1 MKIQKFAAMAAA
13 LLLTASFNTQ
23 AEVLNESEIDLA
35 LIESANELN
44 PLLPMMVD
52 EDTRWDETV
61 ALNRAFLYIYTLIGY
76 NAEDLDPDLFKQAL
90 EPNLKEAVCTSPDM
104 AAFVENN
111 INAIYAYRGKDG
123 KQIATVTVHVNE
135 C

>member
-1 MKIQKFAAMAAA
+1 MKTPKIAAMAAA
-13 LLLTASFNTQ
+13 LLLTFSLNAQ
-23 AEVLNESEIDLA
+23 AEELSDSEIELA

-52 EDTRWDETV
+52 EDTRWDQTV
-61 ALNRAFLYIYTLIGY
+61 ALNRAFLYLYTLISY
-76 NAEDLDPDLFKQAL
+76 DADDIDPDLFKAAL
-90 EPNLKEAVCTSPDM
+90 EPGLKEAVCTSPDM
-104 AAFVENN
+104 AGFVENN

-123 KQIATVTVHVNE
+123 NQIATVTVYVKD

>member
-13 LLLTASFNTQ
+13 LLLTVSLNTQ
-23 AEVLNESEIDLA
+23 AEELNESEIDLA